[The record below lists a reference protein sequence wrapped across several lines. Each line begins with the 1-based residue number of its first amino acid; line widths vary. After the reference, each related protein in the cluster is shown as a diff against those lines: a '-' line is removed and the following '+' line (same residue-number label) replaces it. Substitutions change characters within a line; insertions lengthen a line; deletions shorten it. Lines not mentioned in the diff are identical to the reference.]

1 MGMLKRI
8 VVGWDATDAA
18 ESSLQWAA
26 ARAGE
31 VPVVVVH
38 ALPGSATS
46 SEYLRAGGD
55 LSAERVRLMDAADE
69 LRAEHPGLHLT
80 TTTVHGNPVT
90 ELGAYAE
97 PGVLVVV
104 GGTRHRR
111 GSRWT
116 LGVRLAGRDGQ
127 GGSVAVIP
135 AELGDTTRSGVV
147 VGTDGSAASM
157 AAIEFA
163 VEEAKRLGEELD
175 IVHAWLVPATWESA
189 YDEATSDQRLLEEMH
204 RDLLDESVEY
214 ARGLGARPTGRLEQ
228 GNAADVLA
236 AIGTRASL
244 LVVGG
249 HGAGA
254 VTRFLLGSVS
264 HSVLLTV
271 TAPTIVVRTAS

>member
-1 MGMLKRI
+1 MLKRI
-8 VVGWDATDAA
+8 VVGWDGTPAA
-18 ESSLQWAA
+18 ESALRWAA

-38 ALPGSATS
+38 VLPGSATS
-46 SEYLRAGGD
+46 SEYLRAGGE

-69 LRAEHPGLHLT
+69 LRSQHPGLHLT
-80 TTTVHGNPVT
+80 TSTVHGTAVN
-90 ELGAYAE
+90 ELGAYAG
-97 PGVLVVV
+97 PDVLVVV
-104 GGTRHRR
+104 GDARHGRS
-111 GSRWT
+111 SRWT
-116 LGVRLAGRDGQ
+116 LGVRLAGRDGR
-127 GGSVAVIP
+127 GGAVAVIP
-135 AELGDTTRSGVV
+135 ADLGDATRSGVV

-163 VEEAKRLGEELD
+163 AQEAERLGEELE
-175 IVHAWLVPATWESA
+175 IVHAWLVPAAWESA

-228 GNAADVLA
+228 GSAADVLA
-236 AIGTRASL
+236 AIGTRASV

-254 VTRFLLGSVS
+254 VARFLLGSVS